1 MNINISKYKQSK
13 SQKKINLSENLSQKT
28 ELYSGTTE
36 TIYPPNFDLIEAE
49 FEYLNGYDYEQII
62 KEKEE
67 QWRDYL
73 NYCDTYL
80 KLKFMIH
87 NSF

>member
-13 SQKKINLSENLSQKT
+13 SEKKNNLSEKLSQKT

-36 TIYPPNFDLIEAE
+36 TIDPPNFDLIEAE
-49 FEYLNGYDYEQII
+49 YEYLNGCNNETII

-80 KLKFMIH
+80 KLKFIIH